1 MIHDQFQSRVKEI
14 PASLFPLIFDFGRLD
29 EDAEKKY
36 TVQMVK
42 KSLKEDLSDH
52 AMLVVDVLQ
61 RSQRYMRSR
70 KDESSFVSLRD
81 VERTLQVIKYL

>member
-1 MIHDQFQSRVKEI
+1 MQFRVKEI
-14 PASLFPLIFDFGRLD
+14 PASLFPLIFDFGKLD

-42 KSLKEDLSDH
+42 KCLRDDLADH
-52 AMLVVDVLQ
+52 VMLVVDVLQ
-61 RSQRYMRSR
+61 RSQQYMRSR

-81 VERTLQVIKYL
+81 VERTLQVMKCPLY